1 MRARIDAITG
11 RLSMYRWATITLS
24 VVLAAGVLLAFLDAI
39 GPDPYGILGTIGVV
53 LVATV
58 GSNEIA
64 ARLARVVPH
73 RESAVITALII
84 SCIAQPS
91 LDTRALIA
99 AAGAGIIA
107 SLSKYLLVWRGR
119 HVLNPAAAGV
129 LIAGIAGYYLGQGVG
144 FWWVSN
150 GPMLPIVAL
159 GALLLLYRS
168 RRLDVGLVFLVIAVV
183 IISVR
188 LVATG
193 STPWDAPLTVLT
205 QFQVVFLAG
214 FMLSEPLTLPPRRW
228 QQYLVAGVT
237 AVVFS
242 VPFSAGPIYT
252 SPELALIVGNLVGF
266 AVSRRTAVSLRL
278 RESVAVSPH
287 AVEHRFELSRPL
299 RFEAGQYLELHLPHR
314 ADIRGLRRVFSIAS
328 PPSAA
333 VGEHPQL
340 SVAMRTPENGSSFK
354 AALAAL
360 EPGSRIAV
368 TQVSGDFVMPRD
380 PAAPLLFVAGGIGMT
395 PFASQLAELARRGEQ
410 RDIVVIVVPSNPDE
424 VLFRDEIAT
433 AGARLE
439 VVQPGQLTADA
450 LRSLVPDLAARRAFV
465 SGAPAVVSAATV
477 ALRAAGARRVRTD
490 YFVGY

>member
-11 RLSMYRWATITLS
+11 RLSMYRWASITLS
-24 VVLAAGVLLAFLDAI
+24 VVLAAGVLLAFLDVI

-53 LVATV
+53 IVATV
-58 GSNEIA
+58 GANEIA
-64 ARLARVVPH
+64 ARLAGVVPH

-91 LDTRALIA
+91 LDIRALIA

-119 HVLNPAAAGV
+119 HVLNPAATGVFVAG
-129 LIAGIAGYYLGQGVG
+129 LIGYYLGQGVG
-144 FWWVSN
+144 FWWIAT
-150 GPMLPIVAL
+150 GALLPVVAL
-159 GALLLLYRS
+159 GALVLLYRS
-168 RRLDVGLVFLVIAVV
+168 RRLDVGLIFIAIAVV
-183 IISVR
+183 LISVR
-188 LVATG
+188 LLSTG
-193 STPWDAPLTVLT
+193 STPWGAPATVLT
-205 QFQVVFLAG
+205 LFPTVFLAG

-228 QQYLVAGVT
+228 QQWLTAAVT
-237 AVVFS
+237 ALVFS
-242 VPFSAGPIYT
+242 VPFSLGPIYT
-252 SPELALIVGNLVGF
+252 SPELALIVGNLVAF

-278 RESVAVSPH
+278 RTSEALSPH
-287 AVEHRFELSRPL
+287 AVEHRFDLSRPL
-299 RFEAGQYLELHLPHR
+299 AFEAGQYLELHLPHR

-333 VGEHPQL
+333 AGENPQL

-360 EPGSRIAV
+360 EPGARVAV
-368 TQVSGDFVMPRD
+368 TQVAGDFLLPRD
-380 PAAPLLFVAGGIGMT
+380 PAVPLLFVAGGIGMT
-395 PFASQLAELARRGEQ
+395 PFASQLAELAARGEH
-410 RDIVVIVVPSNPDE
+410 RDIVVVVVPSNPDE
-424 VLFRDEIAT
+424 VLFHDEIAA

-439 VVQPGQLTADA
+439 IVVPGQLTADA

-465 SGAPAVVSAATV
+465 SGAPAVVSAATA